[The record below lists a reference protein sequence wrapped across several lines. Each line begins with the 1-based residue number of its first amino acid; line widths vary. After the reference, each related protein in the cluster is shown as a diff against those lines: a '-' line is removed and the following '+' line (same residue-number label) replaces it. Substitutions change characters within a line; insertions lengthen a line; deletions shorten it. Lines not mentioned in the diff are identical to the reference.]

1 MNNIFGRRINNAYT
15 VLLICI
21 IIDVNWLM
29 IDVKYIIDMYIS
41 KQAIDEWIIRII
53 YKNIYAEV

>member
-53 YKNIYAEV
+53 YKKIYAEV